1 MSLSD
6 QWKVKLLGRPS
17 ALHTKSAR
25 SPSSLVMF
33 SGGRNITAPAKLQK
47 TLFSHRIKERRLL
60 FVDIGNL
67 RTESTM
73 RNNVH
78 TGNDEF
84 GDAGDSSFSILGR
97 AFIISDIV
105 GRDRTNGQAVAG
117 RHY

>member
-33 SGGRNITAPAKLQK
+33 SGGRNITAPATN
-47 TLFSHRIKERRLL
+47 TLFSHRIKERRQH
-60 FVDIGNL
+60 FVDIENL
-67 RTESTM
+67 RIEYYHEKI
-73 RNNVH
+73 VH